1 MTEVAQLK
9 LSLNILGLGATTVEV
24 YTPGGVFVCSHE
36 RAYGGAPTDTG
47 DPASQLALLAAKS
60 GGWHESRVRAA
71 LPDELRGHMDALD
84 RRDLRAELRLMR
96 DQCARSGWDAT
107 VEAMSAALAATGRVD
122 EASVAVA
129 AARIGSGAVDWGEA
143 VDLGAYDR
151 ALGIGE
157 AV

>member
-1 MTEVAQLK
+1 M
-9 LSLNILGLGATTVEV
+9 GLGATTVEV
-24 YTPGGVFVCSHE
+24 YTSGGAFVCAHE
-36 RAYGGAPTDTG
+36 RAYGGAPTDSS
-47 DPASQLALLAAKS
+47 DPASQLPLLAAKA

-71 LPDELRGHMDALD
+71 LPDELRGHMDALG
-84 RRDLRAELRLMR
+84 RTALRAELRIMR
-96 DQCARSGWDAT
+96 DQCAHAGWDAT

-157 AV
+157 AM